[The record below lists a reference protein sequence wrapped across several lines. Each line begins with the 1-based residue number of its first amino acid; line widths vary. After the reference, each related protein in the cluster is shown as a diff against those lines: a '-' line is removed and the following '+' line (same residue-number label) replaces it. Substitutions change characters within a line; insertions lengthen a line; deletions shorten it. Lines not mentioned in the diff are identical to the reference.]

1 MDESL
6 RLDAHASR
14 LQWQRR
20 ARHAAPHFLRTEL
33 ERGLIERLEPVRIE
47 PSRLVLACAGQS
59 SLALPLR
66 QRFPQAL
73 LVATEADDRAL
84 SVLRNR
90 LAPARSG
97 WLARLRAARRP
108 PAEVYVTANPARLP
122 LAASSTDMVLSSLML
137 HACSQPSEWLSEWLR
152 VLRPGGVFGF
162 VCFGVD
168 TLAELRALGAR
179 LPPLPDMH
187 DLGDALVRAGFA
199 EPVVDTE
206 RLTVTWRDPQ
216 TLLDE
221 IRQWGGNAARGRFRG
236 LLTPRHRAQWLAAIE
251 TLRGAD
257 GLIAMSAEVIYGHAW
272 CPPQKPLPEG
282 LSPVRWAPRDD
293 SR

>member
-20 ARHAAPHFLRTEL
+20 ARHATPHFLRSAL
-33 ERGLIERLEPVRIE
+33 ERGLIERLEPVRLE
-47 PSRLVLACAGQS
+47 PSRMVLACAGQS

-66 QRFPQAL
+66 QRFPRAML
-73 LVATEADDRAL
+73 IATEADGAAL
-84 SVLRNR
+84 AVLRGR

-97 WLARLRAARRP
+97 WLARLRAARP
-108 PAEVYVTANPARLP
+108 SPEAYLAAEPTRLP
-122 LAASSTDMVLSSLML
+122 LAANSADLVLSSLML
-137 HACSQPSEWLSEWLR
+137 HTSSHPSEWLSEWLR
-152 VLRPGGVFGF
+152 VLRPGGVLGF
-162 VCFGVD
+162 VCLGVD
-168 TLAELRALGAR
+168 TLTELRALGAR

-206 RLTVTWRDPQ
+206 RLTITWRDPQ
-216 TLLDE
+216 TLLRE
-221 IRQWGGNAARGRFRG
+221 VRQWGGNAARGRFRG
-236 LLTPRHRAQWLAAIE
+236 LLTPRHREQWLAAIE
-251 TLRGAD
+251 SLRGSD
-257 GLIAMSAEVIYGHAW
+257 GLIAMTVEVIYGHAW
-272 CPPQKPLPEG
+272 CPPQKPLPDG
-282 LSPVRWAPRDD
+282 LSPVRWAPRNE